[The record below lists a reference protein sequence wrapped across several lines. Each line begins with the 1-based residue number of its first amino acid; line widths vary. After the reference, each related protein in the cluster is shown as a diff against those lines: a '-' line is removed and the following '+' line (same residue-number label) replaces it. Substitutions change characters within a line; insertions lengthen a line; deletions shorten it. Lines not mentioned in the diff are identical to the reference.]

1 MSLRSQAIAVRAASA
16 GDMPRSEASVGRA
29 VRGTFPAVAGCAAG
43 APAGRW
49 KKLNSVISEE
59 VSQGIWVPLVE
70 S

>member
-16 GDMPRSEASVGRA
+16 EDMPRSEARVGRA
-29 VRGTFPAVAGCAAG
+29 VSGTLPALADWLAV